1 MAARKPAAQRGVA
14 AVPPRPTHPMPPLP
28 GGLQARADGGWVWT
42 QTSGDKT
49 IAEVKAK
56 EFAQQSDPPRVD
68 LKFVEVKVFH
78 KDDSAYDLIQSDKA
92 ELRTEDGVMFADGE
106 VNMTMGFKADPNAK
120 NRLVHIKTSGVT
132 YSTQTGKVNTD
143 RKAEFEFENSRGS
156 ALGATYDPALRELA
170 RTLAGRLMLD
180 VGNRGR
186 TRPRGVGKLV
196 EQAYRP
202 DAGDIDID
210 ASLDALAESRR
221 RIAPDPERLRVRG
234 WRKPGT
240 ALCLLIDRSG
250 SMGGEPLATSAV
262 AVAAVAGRN
271 PDDWS
276 VVAFGK
282 DVIVTKS
289 QDVPKSPEH
298 VINDVLTLR
307 GFGTTDLAGA
317 LVVAQG
323 QLARSRAGRRVA
335 VLLSDC
341 RATVEGDPVAAAA
354 GLDELVVVAPRD
366 DCDEAR
372 EFAART
378 GARLALVDGPMS
390 IPAALAEALE
400 TL

>member
-1 MAARKPAAQRGVA
+1 MGELDEA
-14 AVPPRPTHPMPPLP
+14 AVDESMRENPDETL
-28 GGLQARADGGWVWT
+28 GVLADLT
-42 QTSGDKT
+42 
-49 IAEVKAK
+49 
-56 EFAQQSDPPRVD
+56 
-68 LKFVEVKVFH
+68 
-78 KDDSAYDLIQSDKA
+78 
-92 ELRTEDGVMFADGE
+92 
-106 VNMTMGFKADPNAK
+106 
-120 NRLVHIKTSGVT
+120 
-132 YSTQTGKVNTD
+132 
-143 RKAEFEFENSRGS
+143 
-156 ALGATYDPALRELA
+156 GATDPVLRELA
-170 RTLAGRLMLD
+170 RKLAGRLMLD

-186 TRPRGVGKLV
+186 TRPRGIGKLV
-196 EQAYRP
+196 EQPYRP
-202 DAGDIDID
+202 DAGDIDLD

-289 QDVPKSPEH
+289 QDVPKSPEQ

-341 RATVEGDPVAAAA
+341 RATVEGDPVAAAM
-354 GLDELVVVAPRD
+354 GLDELVVVAPSD

-372 EFAART
+372 AFAARA

-390 IPAALAEALE
+390 IPSALAEALE

>member
-1 MAARKPAAQRGVA
+1 MSRRDLSRHENFENISPEVGELDEA
-14 AVPPRPTHPMPPLP
+14 AV
-28 GGLQARADGGWVWT
+28 
-42 QTSGDKT
+42 
-49 IAEVKAK
+49 
-56 EFAQQSDPPRVD
+56 
-68 LKFVEVKVFH
+68 
-78 KDDSAYDLIQSDKA
+78 DDSMRENPDEMLGVLADL
-92 ELRTEDGVMFADGE
+92 T
-106 VNMTMGFKADPNAK
+106 
-120 NRLVHIKTSGVT
+120 
-132 YSTQTGKVNTD
+132 
-143 RKAEFEFENSRGS
+143 
-156 ALGATYDPALRELA
+156 GATDPALRELA
-170 RTLAGRLMLD
+170 RKLAGRLMLD

-221 RIAPDPERLRVRG
+221 NIAPDPERLRVRG

-262 AVAAVAGRN
+262 AVAAIAGRA
-271 PDDWS
+271 PEDWS

-282 DVIVTKS
+282 DVIITKS
-289 QDVPKSPEH
+289 QDVPKSPER
-298 VINDVLTLR
+298 VIEDVLTLR

-317 LVVAQG
+317 LIAAQA
-323 QLARSRAGRRVA
+323 QLARSRAGRRIA

-354 GLDELVVVAPRD
+354 GLDELVVVAPSD

-372 EFAART
+372 AFAARA

-390 IPAALAEALE
+390 IPSALAEALE
-400 TL
+400 GG